1 MKREIKHYNADNIIN
16 EDADINIIYGERSNG
31 KSYQIKHK
39 RGVIRYLD
47 SVKEKIEHLI
57 SGERRFILLR
67 RFREEITNEKIE
79 KYFEDVDIEKL
90 TDGKYNCISTYRK
103 QIFLSSFNSE
113 DGKIVRGEKIGYAMA
128 LSTEQNYAGASF
140 LDVTDIIFEEFMT
153 RSRYLSNEPTK
164 LMNLYATI
172 DRKRGTTKLWLIGN
186 SISRV
191 CPYIYEWGLHEII
204 SKQKQGTIETKEIE
218 SGEGDSV
225 KLAIE
230 YCESTGVSSHTIG
243 WNKDMLNDG
252 SWQTSPQPHLPKS
265 YKCYKVVFRFI
276 FQFQSF
282 RFISELLQDREE
294 KDKICWF
301 IYPMSDK
308 KEIKKNQ
315 LVISDKVDIN
325 PYWQRNI
332 YDITINNENLKN
344 ILLTF
349 REDKIFYA
357 TDLVG
362 TDFKQVIDF
371 TIRR

>member
-1 MKREIKHYNADNIIN
+1 MMKREIKHYNADNIIN

-39 RGVIRYLD
+39 RGVIKYLETG
-47 SVKEKIEHLI
+47 K
-57 SGERRFILLR
+57 RFILLR

-90 TDGKYNCISTYRK
+90 TKGKYNCVSVYRK
-103 QIFLSSFNSE
+103 QIYLSNFNSE
-113 DGKIVRGEKIGYAMA
+113 DAKITKGEKIGYAMA

-140 LDVTDIIFEEFMT
+140 LDVEDIIFEEFMT
-153 RSRYLSNEPTK
+153 RSRYLANEPTK

-243 WNKDMLNDG
+243 WNKDMMNDG
-252 SWQTSPQPHLPKS
+252 SWQSTPQPHLPKS
-265 YKCYKVVFRFI
+265 YKSYKVIYRFI

-282 RFISELLQDREE
+282 RFISELLQDKEE

-301 IYPMSDK
+301 IYPMDDK
-308 KEIKKNQ
+308 KEIRKNT

-332 YDITINNENLKN
+332 YDITINNDNLKS
-344 ILLTF
+344 LLATF